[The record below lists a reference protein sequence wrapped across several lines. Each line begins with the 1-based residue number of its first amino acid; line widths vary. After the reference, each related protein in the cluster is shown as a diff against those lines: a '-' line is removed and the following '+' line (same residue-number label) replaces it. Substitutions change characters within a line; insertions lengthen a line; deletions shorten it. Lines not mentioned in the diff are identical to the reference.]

1 MADPLEFNDLFW
13 DALPEGDIDYSEGP
27 TSFSPTP
34 VGTAT
39 LSIIGQGT
47 IAAKSKATQNLD
59 FVVST
64 GDGYPKLSLKI
75 TQTAC
80 TFAKEDGSQKTIYSS
95 EHVRPETSPYLPET
109 ATADGTVY
117 WLSIDRS
124 NLILR
129 YGKYYSCKALTI
141 MQVSLTMQT
150 GAWLE
155 KLTAVDVTDGLAAS
169 YHHRSISWDTDRLA
183 NIYPTFAD

>member
-13 DALPEGDIDYSEGP
+13 DALPEDDIDYHEGP
-27 TSFSPTP
+27 ASFSPTP
-34 VGTAT
+34 FGTAT
-39 LSIIGQGT
+39 LSIVGQGT

-80 TFAKEDGSQKTIYSS
+80 TFAKEDENQKTIYSS
-95 EHVRPETSPYLPET
+95 ERTRPETSPYLPEM

-124 NLILR
+124 NWILR

-141 MQVSLTMQT
+141 MQVSLTVQT

-155 KLTAVDVTDGLAAS
+155 KLTAVDVTDGLSAS
-169 YHHRSISWDTDRLA
+169 HQDTDRLA
-183 NIYPTFAD
+183 KFIPCLC